1 MTRLDVVQRQT
12 DHVLQRLLRT
22 FDRAVAMI
30 PPEHLD
36 FRPTPENM
44 SAKAMAHHV
53 YQIVLLTALGIEKG
67 EVTKEDAG
75 AVTLDLMSVDRAEQL
90 VGFGAR
96 VKERARAPL
105 SSLTD
110 EALDREV
117 RYFFGLK
124 ASGEDSLRNMMEE
137 VLHHRGQLQVYLRL
151 MGIKPPS
158 IRDFS

>member
-1 MTRLDVVQRQT
+1 MTRADVVQRQT

-22 FDRAVAMI
+22 FDKAVGMI

-53 YQIVLLTALGIEKG
+53 YQIVLLTSLGVEKG

-75 AVTLDLMSVDRAEQL
+75 SVTLDLMAVERAEAL
-90 VGFGAR
+90 VDFGAR
-96 VKERARAPL
+96 VKERARAAL
-105 SSLTD
+105 SGLTE
-110 EALDREV
+110 EALDREI
-117 RYFFGLK
+117 RYYFGMK

-137 VLHHRGQLQVYLRL
+137 VLHHRGQMQVYLRL